1 MSSMTIGID
10 EAVLVAQLA
19 DSAFPSGAFTF
30 SWGMEGLV
38 EEGLLASRAA
48 LADVVEE
55 QIALRWTGMDRPLL
69 ARAHAAKDLA
79 ELLAVD
85 QTAEAATASTALR
98 AGSRRAGR
106 RLLGAFA
113 GHRSPAIHAY
123 RDAIR
128 DMEEAGHLPVV
139 QGLVFRE
146 AGLGLEAA
154 LVVSGW
160 TAASGL
166 VSAALRLGV
175 VGHRDAQEILHALRP
190 RIAEASA
197 VPVDPDE
204 SPWSFTP
211 VIDIALARAA
221 GRPGRMFAT

>member
-1 MSSMTIGID
+1 
-10 EAVLVAQLA
+10 
-19 DSAFPSGAFTF
+19 
-30 SWGMEGLV
+30 
-38 EEGLLASRAA
+38 
-48 LADVVEE
+48 VVEE

-69 ARAHAAKDLA
+69 ARAHGATDLA

-85 QTAEAATASTALR
+85 RAAEAATASAALR

-113 GHRSPAIHAY
+113 GHRSPAISAY
-123 RDAIR
+123 REATR

-166 VSAALRLGV
+166 VS
-175 VGHRDAQEILHALRP
+175 
-190 RIAEASA
+190 
-197 VPVDPDE
+197 
-204 SPWSFTP
+204 
-211 VIDIALARAA
+211 
-221 GRPGRMFAT
+221 

>member
-1 MSSMTIGID
+1 MSSTTIGID
-10 EAVLVAQLA
+10 EALLATQLA

-30 SWGMEGLV
+30 SWGIEGLA
-38 EEGLLASRAA
+38 EDGLLDSPAS
-48 LADVVEE
+48 LASIVEE
-55 QIALRWTGMDRPLL
+55 QITLRWAGMDHPLL
-69 ARAHAAKDLA
+69 ARAHAAPNLEA
-79 ELLAVD
+79 VLAVD
-85 QTAEAATASTALR
+85 HEAEAATASAPLR

-113 GHRSPAIHAY
+113 GRDYLNVDGY

-128 DMEEAGHLPVV
+128 DIEEAGHLPVV

-166 VSAALRLGV
+166 VSAALRLGI
-175 VGHRDAQEILHALRP
+175 VGHRDAQGILDGLRP
-190 RIAEASA
+190 LIAKVIA
-197 VPVDPDE
+197 VPVD
-204 SPWSFTP
+204 SAMLPWSFTP
-211 VIDIALARAA
+211 LVDIALGRAS
-221 GRPGRMFAT
+221 GRQGRMFTT